1 MRRVWPLSYRFRV
14 VANGASGTYWAV
26 AYPTPQGGFIV
37 EVFNP
42 DRGGRF
48 SYFIDSLS
56 EVAEAVRQ
64 AVVDFNTL
72 SGRDVKSISV
82 EAVEA
87 YNSYVT
93 YVNEAVGRLR
103 PLNDVYIVDVA
114 IT

>member
-1 MRRVWPLSYRFRV
+1 MRRVWPLSYRVRV
-14 VANGASGTYWAV
+14 VANGASGAYWAV

-64 AVVDFNTL
+64 AVIDFNAL
-72 SGRDVKSISV
+72 AGRPIGSI
-82 EAVEA
+82 AVEVVEVL
-87 YNSYVT
+87 NSYVT
-93 YVNEAVGRLR
+93 YVNEAVGRLA
-103 PLNDVYIVDVA
+103 PLNDVYIADVA
-114 IT
+114 NT